1 MKLEVLALLLALSG
15 LVCFNGQVNGQTFEL
30 FKQYYECRNLTMILN
45 GQTYVRDT
53 SLPDNYLDDSFY
65 QRLGLANMTY
75 DQGMNLIRK
84 IYTDTRNCTTRFC
97 NCVSWG
103 FIDGLFDPNYQRI
116 YNNYSIFFRN
126 ESNYPG
132 VRLIVSE
139 FYNETKWNLQSL
151 NTIFYTFSNSYYTY
165 DYGVYRRAFEYPSI
179 IKFLLVHDFTRAR
192 LRTLKYSPS
201 CAGNDNFQQVK
212 TFYIH

>member
-1 MKLEVLALLLALSG
+1 MKLEILALIAFICF
-15 LVCFNGQVNGQTFEL
+15 VCLRGQVNGQTFEL
-30 FKQYYECRNLTMILN
+30 IRQYYECQNLTMYYEVSRGI
-45 GQTYVRDT
+45 YIRDT

-84 IYTDTRNCTTRFC
+84 IYPDTRNCTTRFC

-126 ESNYPG
+126 ESNYP
-132 VRLIVSE
+132 
-139 FYNETKWNLQSL
+139 
-151 NTIFYTFSNSYYTY
+151 
-165 DYGVYRRAFEYPSI
+165 
-179 IKFLLVHDFTRAR
+179 
-192 LRTLKYSPS
+192 
-201 CAGNDNFQQVK
+201 
-212 TFYIH
+212 